1 MKLHKSC
8 LLLVLAVCISAEA
21 ADEISLKRL
30 KATNDCEGCD
40 LSNANLKGA
49 DLRGANLKG
58 ADLRGA
64 DFTGSNII
72 SANLTDAKFCK
83 TTLPW
88 FEDNSGC

>member
-1 MKLHKSC
+1 MKLQS
-8 LLLVLAVCISAEA
+8 LLLVFAICMSAEA
-21 ADEISLKRL
+21 ADNVSLMKF
-30 KATNDCEGCD
+30 KATKSCEGCD
-40 LSNANLKGA
+40 LSN
-49 DLRGANLKG
+49 ANLKG

>member
-49 DLRGANLKG
+49 DLRGA
-58 ADLRGA
+58 